1 MSKKGKRYRALLEKV
16 DLTKQYTISE
26 AVALAKECATAKFD
40 EMFSTKHQKFQETI
54 KDYQESTKDGIF
66 SPNDPSKFVQETN
79 NNTVAKVDTKIV
91 AQEPVNK
98 EEKVQKDNFDRSF
111 EEFEKE
117 FDKKWKNF

>member
-1 MSKKGKRYRALLEKV
+1 MMTLLKIIITVIGIIVVSKVLISFDHSKEDFKTDYQNAQKEFNQAV
-16 DLTKQYTISE
+16 DKYY
-26 AVALAKECATAKFD
+26 KED
-40 EMFSTKHQKFQETI
+40 LNSRIVPQKQETSI
-54 KDYQESTKDGIF
+54 DKTN
-66 SPNDPSKFVQETN
+66 SP
-79 NNTVAKVDTKIV
+79 VAKVDTKIV

>member
-1 MSKKGKRYRALLEKV
+1 MLKV
-16 DLTKQYTISE
+16 IGAIIAGAIAIPIIIYIISSD
-26 AVALAKECATAKFD
+26 KEATAKFD
-40 EMFSTKHQKFQETI
+40 NIFSTKHLKFQETI

-98 EEKVQKDNFDRSF
+98 EEKAHKDDFDRSF